1 MSWIVKY
8 DTKTFSD
15 IYNNVED
22 FLTDSEEFLGYFEE
36 NDTLE
41 ERSIKKTFYLLAS
54 RYANSPIVNYDEF
67 QWKLKLWDIISDAG
81 AEWQQKSKIQK
92 ELRHLNLQSGEAFV
106 GNKMVHNS
114 AFNPE
119 TPPVNDSTET
129 LGYINN
135 QNVSSKK
142 KGKVEALADIWV
154 MLRSDI
160 NKLYLDKFKKLFSIS
175 VKDERPVTYISEVGE
190 DE

>member
-36 NDTLE
+36 SDTLE

-92 ELRHLNLQSGEAFV
+92 ELRNLNLQSGEAFV

-160 NKLYLDKFKKLFSIS
+160 NKLYLDKFKRLFSIS
-175 VKDERPVTYISEVGE
+175 VNDERPVTYISAVG
-190 DE
+190 